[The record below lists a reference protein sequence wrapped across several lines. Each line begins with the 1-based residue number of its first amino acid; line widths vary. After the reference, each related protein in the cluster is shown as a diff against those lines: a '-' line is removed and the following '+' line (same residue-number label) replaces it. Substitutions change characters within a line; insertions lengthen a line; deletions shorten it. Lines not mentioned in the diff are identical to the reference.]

1 MPVKVLDLPLSTTP
15 HSTSTNDCSD
25 NVRKQRVY
33 ELMSILKLIIIPT
46 PTSRKKIPPRNSHA
60 CFLNT
65 CRFSLETD
73 FSRTS
78 AKRVKIQQKK
88 ILIKAF
94 DIDHLNRM
102 PSLWHFKLNP
112 NSGSKSQE
120 KNSQLFYQDLYT
132 SRPLEPER
140 GEQRHGNELT

>member
-1 MPVKVLDLPLSTTP
+1 MNRSVSQALCLLCIQYPGDEKHKNIKMIFNFALSLDPCPRQRLTSLKCLCPLLHLVPVKVLDLPLFTTL

-78 AKRVKIQQKK
+78 AKTSEDSTEK
-88 ILIKAF
+88 
-94 DIDHLNRM
+94 DINK
-102 PSLWHFKLNP
+102 SL
-112 NSGSKSQE
+112 
-120 KNSQLFYQDLYT
+120 
-132 SRPLEPER
+132 
-140 GEQRHGNELT
+140 